1 MWNELYMGF
10 NNIALRSPHYKAECP
25 QSYYQQCFDEQGK
38 LGEGSF
44 GEVYQVCSRDDGKM
58 YAIKKSRQQ
67 FRGML
72 DRELKLA
79 EVEKHEKLAHHPNC
93 VRFHKAW
100 EERHKLYIQFEL
112 CLMR

>member
-1 MWNELYMGF
+1 LD
-10 NNIALRSPHYKAECP
+10 
-25 QSYYQQCFDEQGK
+25 QCFEICER

-44 GEVYQVCSRDDGKM
+44 GEVFQVRSRDDGKM
-58 YAIKKSRQQ
+58 YAIKKCRQP

-72 DRELKLA
+72 DRQRKLA
-79 EVEKHEKLAHHPNC
+79 EVEKHERLTHHPNC

-100 EERHKLYIQFEL
+100 EERHKLYMQFEL